1 MCKFHKNKISVFF
14 YALEIEQHEKTS
26 YGIRIRNQYTPY
38 NRKAMIPNNKGKTI
52 L

>member
-1 MCKFHKNKISVFF
+1 MRKFHKNKCIL
-14 YALEIEQHEKTS
+14 YALEIKQQEKTN
-26 YGIRIRNQYTPY
+26 YGIRNQYTPY